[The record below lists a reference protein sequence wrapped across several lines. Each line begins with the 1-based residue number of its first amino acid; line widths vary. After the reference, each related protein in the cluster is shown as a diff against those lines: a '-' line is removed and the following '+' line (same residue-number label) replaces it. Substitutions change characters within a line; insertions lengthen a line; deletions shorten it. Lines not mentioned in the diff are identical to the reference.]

1 MISDGNCMYY
11 SISDQ
16 LKSNSIKTMSCKEL
30 RELACDFM
38 LKNPNEFQPYINVDD
53 DILDEQ
59 KYEEYCLNI
68 RDTLVWGG
76 QVELKALS
84 DVLNV
89 VIEVVQAEGS
99 EIIIGDSSNSDKD
112 KLIITYHRH
121 MLGSGEHYNS
131 TERDLKKTEDDD

>member
-1 MISDGNCMYY
+1 
-11 SISDQ
+11 
-16 LKSNSIKTMSCKEL
+16 MSCKEL

-131 TERDLKKTEDDD
+131 TERDFKKTEDDD